1 MDWDR
6 CIFCDMYDAVASR
19 IKRKPNKSSAGAASE
34 TAEATEEL
42 HADAAASAVPE
53 EPSEIGNPA
62 TVGA

>member
-19 IKRKPNKSSAGAASE
+19 IKKKPNKSSAGAASE
-34 TAEATEEL
+34 TAEATE
-42 HADAAASAVPE
+42 AAGAAPSAAPE

>member
-19 IKRKPNKSSAGAASE
+19 IRKKPETADVSAASE
-34 TAEATEEL
+34 TAEATEEP
-42 HADAAASAVPE
+42 HANAAASAAPE
-53 EPSEIGNPA
+53 EPGEIGNPA

>member
-6 CIFCDMYDAVASR
+6 CIFCDMYDAVASH
-19 IKRKPNKSSAGAASE
+19 IRKKHDEPSAGAASE
-34 TAEATEEL
+34 TADATEEL
-42 HADAAASAVPE
+42 HAGAALSAAPE